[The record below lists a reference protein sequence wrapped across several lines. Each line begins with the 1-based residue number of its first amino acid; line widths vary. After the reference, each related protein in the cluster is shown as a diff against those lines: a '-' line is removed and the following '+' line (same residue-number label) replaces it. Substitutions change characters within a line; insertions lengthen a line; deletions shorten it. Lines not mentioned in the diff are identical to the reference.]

1 MIPQRRIAVS
11 LVASSLLILTSWLTA
26 WGQGEPTGSSSAA
39 AAKVAVVD
47 ITIVGEEYVA
57 LQEKDAELQAWLS
70 RRAAYLDSLENYVF
84 LSEDNFN
91 EALEILNMPAPVP
104 NEKQA
109 RLEELAALS
118 EQKESRFA
126 DLEAKAP
133 RTTAEA
139 EEFSTLREVRD
150 ARRRELSELAIS
162 IDEEY
167 KQQLTLARRQLMRSV
182 EQAVAEY
189 AQEQGYD
196 LVLERAVVIYGG
208 DDITRAIIARLNPPA
223 EPVEETGEATGD

>member
-1 MIPQRRIAVS
+1 M
-11 LVASSLLILTSWLTA
+11 SWLTA

-39 AAKVAVVD
+39 VGKVAVVD
-47 ITIVGEEYVA
+47 IIIVGEEYVA
-57 LQEKDAELQAWLS
+57 LQEKNAELQAWLS
-70 RRAAYLDSLENYVF
+70 RRALYLESLEDYVF

-91 EALEILNMPAPVP
+91 EVLEILNMAPPVP
-104 NEKQA
+104 DEKQA
-109 RLEELAALS
+109 RLEEIAALS
-118 EQKESRFA
+118 EQKERRFA
-126 DLEAKAP
+126 QLEAKSP

-150 ARRRELSELAIS
+150 ARRRDLGELAMS

-167 KQQLTLARRQLMRSV
+167 QEQLTLARRQLMRNV
-182 EQAVAEY
+182 EQAVADY
-189 AQEQGYD
+189 AREQGYD

-223 EPVEETGEATGD
+223 QSVEETGEATGE

>member
-1 MIPQRRIAVS
+1 MIPQRRIIVS

-26 WGQGEPTGSSSAA
+26 WSQEEPAGSSSAA

-57 LQEKDAELQAWLS
+57 LHQKNAELEAWLS
-70 RRAAYLDSLENYVF
+70 RRALYLESLEDYVF

-91 EALEILNMPAPVP
+91 EVLEILNMAPPVP
-104 NEKQA
+104 DEKQA
-109 RLEELAALS
+109 RLEEIAALS
-118 EQKESRFA
+118 EQKERRFA
-126 DLEAKAP
+126 ELEAKSP

-150 ARRRELSELAIS
+150 GRRRDLSDLAIS

-167 KQQLTLARRQLMRSV
+167 MQQRMLARRQLRRNV
-182 EQAVAEY
+182 EQAVADY

-223 EPVEETGEATGD
+223 QPVEETSEATGD

>member
-26 WGQGEPTGSSSAA
+26 WSQEEPTGSSSAA
-39 AAKVAVVD
+39 VGKVAVVD

-57 LQEKDAELQAWLS
+57 LQEKNAELQAWLS
-70 RRAAYLDSLENYVF
+70 RRAFYLESLEDYVF
-84 LSEDNFN
+84 LSEDNFS
-91 EALEILNMPAPVP
+91 EVLEILNMAPPVP
-104 NEKQA
+104 DEEQA
-109 RLEELAALS
+109 RLEEIAALS
-118 EQKESRFA
+118 EQKELRFA
-126 DLEAKAP
+126 ELEAKSP

-150 ARRRELSELAIS
+150 GRRRDLGELAMS

-167 KQQLTLARRQLMRSV
+167 QQQLTLARRQLMRNV
-182 EQAVAEY
+182 EQAVADY

-223 EPVEETGEATGD
+223 QPVEETGEATGE